1 MGRSA
6 VRCESPALR
15 LGMKTAKVQHPP
27 TEEEAMAAKKKI
39 AEKKIYGNKTKFVL
53 GLPRDMSAKQ
63 VVSEGK
69 KQGIVLSEAH
79 VYKIRSTAKS
89 KGATPAPK
97 RGRGA
102 KAAAPAKGGA
112 AKGGAGVSKRD
123 FVLSFG
129 PEVKAS
135 EILKRAKDAGVGLSK
150 AYLYTIRSAGTPA
163 PRRGAGRAAAP
174 TRALSKSQANAFA
187 RVKSG
192 VTALEA
198 QFIDAAIDMGLSKAG
213 DLLERLRSRLKGGL

>member
-1 MGRSA
+1 
-6 VRCESPALR
+6 
-15 LGMKTAKVQHPP
+15 
-27 TEEEAMAAKKKI
+27 MAAKKKT
-39 AEKKIYGNKTKFVL
+39 AEKKTYGNKTKFVL

-63 VVSEGK
+63 VVAEGK

-79 VYKIRSTAKS
+79 VYKIRSTAKT
-89 KGATPAPK
+89 KGVSAPSGK
-97 RGRGA
+97 RGRAA
-102 KAAAPAKGGA
+102 KAPAAKASAASAA
-112 AKGGAGVSKRD
+112 AKGGEVSKRD

-135 EILKRAKDAGVGLSK
+135 EILRQAKEAGIGLSK
-150 AYLYTIRSAGTPA
+150 AYLYTIRSSGGASV
-163 PRRGAGRAAAP
+163 RRGASAP
-174 TRALSKSQANAFA
+174 ASKGQASAFA

-213 DLLERLRSRLKGGL
+213 DLLERLRSRLKTGL